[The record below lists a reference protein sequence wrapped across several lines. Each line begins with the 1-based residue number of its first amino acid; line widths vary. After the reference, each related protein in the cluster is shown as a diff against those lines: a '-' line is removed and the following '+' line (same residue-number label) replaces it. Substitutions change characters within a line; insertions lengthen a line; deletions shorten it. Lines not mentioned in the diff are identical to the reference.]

1 MVHPP
6 QAATLI
12 TAAQLRQH
20 ESELCT
26 IISYMRRDS
35 KLSSILHV
43 LLHMAHSEAPLTSD
57 ELSGYLGT
65 NPVLVRRVLAGL
77 RERGYVSSG
86 KGHGGG
92 WSVTCDLHKV
102 TLRDIY
108 EAVGSPTVF
117 AMGNRLDH
125 PTCLVEK
132 VVNQSLASAFDEAE
146 ALLIERFKDVTL
158 ADLSDRFNHEYRI
171 HKGANHAHPK
181 TRDRV

>member
-1 MVHPP
+1 
-6 QAATLI
+6 
-12 TAAQLRQH
+12 
-20 ESELCT
+20 
-26 IISYMRRDS
+26 MRRDS
-35 KLSSILHV
+35 RLSSILHV
-43 LLHMAHSEAPLTSD
+43 LLHMAHSEVPLTS
-57 ELSGYLGT
+57 EQLSVYLDT

-92 WSVTCDLHKV
+92 WSITCDLHKV

-117 AMGNRLDH
+117 AMGNRVDH

-132 VVNQSLASAFDEAE
+132 VVNQSLASAFEEAE

-158 ADLSDRFNHEYRI
+158 ADLSQQFNHLYAK
-171 HKGANHAHPK
+171 HNGAHHAHQPVE
-181 TRDRV
+181 T

>member
-1 MVHPP
+1 
-6 QAATLI
+6 
-12 TAAQLRQH
+12 
-20 ESELCT
+20 
-26 IISYMRRDS
+26 MRRDS

-43 LLHMAHSEAPLTSD
+43 LLHMAHSELPLTS
-57 ELSGYLGT
+57 EQLSGYLHT

-92 WSVTCDLHKV
+92 WSITCDLNKV

-117 AMGNRLDH
+117 AMGNRVDH
-125 PTCLVEK
+125 PSCLVEK
-132 VVNQSLASAFDEAE
+132 VVNQSLASAFEEAE

-158 ADLSDRFNHEYRI
+158 ADLSRQFNHLYSK
-171 HKGANHAHPK
+171 HKGEIHGHDSHK
-181 TRDRV
+181 Q